1 MNSKYKIIALFGKS
15 SAGKDHL
22 QRWIVDNYDVNKMIS
37 CTTRPPRDYEK
48 EGIDYFFLTNEE
60 FAEKVLDGTMLEATE
75 FRSWFY
81 GTPLESLSEE
91 KINVGVFNPSGVAC
105 MLEDSRL
112 EIYPIYVMASDKT
125 RLMRSLN
132 REEAP
137 DCAEI
142 CRRYFTDVEDFKEL
156 DFDYVLYFNEDD
168 SNLDKLREIINDFGQ
183 E

>member
-22 QRWIVDNYDVNKMIS
+22 QRWIVDNYNVNKMIS

-132 REEAP
+132 REETP

-142 CRRYFTDVEDFKEL
+142 CRRYFTDVEDFKNL

-168 SNLDKLREIINDFGQ
+168 SNLDKLRQIINDFGQ

>member
-112 EIYPIYVMASDKT
+112 EIYPVYVMASDKT

-132 REEAP
+132 REETP

-142 CRRYFTDVEDFKEL
+142 CRRYFTDVEDFKDL
-156 DFDYVLYFNEDD
+156 DFDYVLYVNEDD

>member
-1 MNSKYKIIALFGKS
+1 MNNKYKIIALFGKS

-132 REEAP
+132 REENP

-142 CRRYFTDVEDFKEL
+142 CRRYFTDVEDFKDL